1 MVASTNWFFSF
12 PDWACKCTPVAASG
26 KTKKKNEYYYNKSFD
41 KEFHI
46 PPMMSS
52 VHAEIYG

>member
-1 MVASTNWFFSF
+1 MVASTNSFF
-12 PDWACKCTPVAASG
+12 PLLDCACICAPVAASG
-26 KTKKKNEYYYNKSFD
+26 NKKINQYYYNNSFD

-52 VHAEIYG
+52 VHAEIY